1 MWLEWAVGGSVPPK
15 DSAPGLLGVVLGSGY
30 HAGAGACSADGA
42 GTWSCCYRKR
52 NDLFFLVFDLS
63 PPSVRP

>member
-15 DSAPGLLGVVLGSGY
+15 DSAPGLLEVVLRSGY

-52 NDLFFLVFDLS
+52 NDLLFLVFDLS

>member
-15 DSAPGLLGVVLGSGY
+15 DSALGLLGVVLGSGY

-42 GTWSCCYRKR
+42 GTWSCCYRKH
-52 NDLFFLVFDLS
+52 NDLIF
-63 PPSVRP
+63 